1 MSWLKG
7 HAPMIWPAAV
17 LAALGL
23 VVLIRLG
30 SGWTDGTPASAG
42 GDRGGVVTAAPDSLA
57 TARRIRL
64 LEDEAGRT
72 REQLASVQT
81 ETSIQQER
89 VTVLDEML
97 ASDSLTDCPG
107 FLKDET
113 TVRALQKIIREASD
127 TSRPS
132 EDNPSRLNTAAT
144 VARER
149 LRQKLNGLRD
159 QLNQELGKL
168 ESQAGVLRQQ
178 LRAQTEALDVLQRQI
193 RRQGQSRA
201 VQHSTG
207 PA

>member
-81 ETSIQQER
+81 ETSIRQER

>member
-30 SGWTDGTPASAG
+30 SGRTDGTPASAD
-42 GDRGGVVTAAPDSLA
+42 GDRGGIVTAAPDSLA
-57 TARRIRL
+57 TARRLRL

-81 ETSIQQER
+81 ESSIRQER
-89 VTVLDEML
+89 VAVLDEML
-97 ASDSLTDCPG
+97 ATDSLTDCPG

-113 TVRALQKIIREASD
+113 TVRALQKIIREAAD
-127 TSRPS
+127 TSHPAD
-132 EDNPSRLNTAAT
+132 DNPSRLNTAAT

-159 QLNQELGKL
+159 RLNQELGKL
-168 ESQAGVLRQQ
+168 ESQAQVLRQQ

-193 RRQGQSRA
+193 HRQSQSRA

>member
-81 ETSIQQER
+81 ETSIRQER

-193 RRQGQSRA
+193 RRQDQSRA